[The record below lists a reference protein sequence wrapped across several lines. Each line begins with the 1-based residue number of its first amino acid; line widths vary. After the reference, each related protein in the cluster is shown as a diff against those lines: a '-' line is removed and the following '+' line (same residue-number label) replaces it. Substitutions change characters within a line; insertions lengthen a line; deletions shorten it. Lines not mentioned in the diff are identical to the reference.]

1 MPLENLRSYSEQLT
15 LPGNRRI
22 RAGPTEIEFRY
33 QDNGLEFHLTAFYE
47 NVESRSIGSVY
58 ERPQWLIDIVTVGK
72 VGGHQWVL
80 DRRDPMTVLWFITD
94 SQYNLMQFISPEG
107 VDHV

>member
-33 QDNGLEFHLTAFYE
+33 QDNGVEFQLTAFYE
-47 NVESRSIGSVY
+47 NVESRSIGSLDDC
-58 ERPQWLIDIVTVGK
+58 PQWLTDIVTVGK

-80 DRRDPMTVLWFITD
+80 DRRDPITVLWFITD
-94 SQYNLMQFISPEG
+94 SQYNLTQFI
-107 VDHV
+107 